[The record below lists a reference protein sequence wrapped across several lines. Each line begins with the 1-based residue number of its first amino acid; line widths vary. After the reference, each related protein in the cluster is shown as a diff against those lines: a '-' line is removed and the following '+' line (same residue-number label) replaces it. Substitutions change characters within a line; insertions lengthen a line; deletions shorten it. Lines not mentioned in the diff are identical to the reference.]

1 MTKLRTG
8 LLVVALGAGL
18 AGLLAGDAATVGVV
32 RPGGEVASHARQPA
46 WSEVKWP
53 FPLDQW
59 GLGRAFRCGADD
71 CGTEV
76 NLYLRAKIGFCNC
89 TTGVSDDEE
98 LDRVGDLEMLSEK
111 FVGITEGRPITV
123 GWMNGRSRP
132 YVVTMRYAPP
142 LTALAIG
149 FNDKCDVAVATVV
162 ADRVHLAEAER
173 AAVEFLNSKLV
184 LHWAELELGL

>member
-18 AGLLAGDAATVGVV
+18 AGLLAGDAATVGVG
-32 RPGGEVASHARQPA
+32 RPGGEVASHARQA
-46 WSEVKWP
+46 VWSEVKWP

-142 LTALAIG
+142 LAALAIG

-184 LHWAELELGL
+184 LRWAEVELGL

>member
-98 LDRVGDLEMLSEK
+98 LDRLTDFRLMGDRLLAVGA
-111 FVGITEGRPITV
+111 GRPIQV
-123 GWMNGRSRP
+123 AWMKGRSRA
-132 YVVTMRYAPP
+132 YLGSDRGRS
-142 LTALAIG
+142 ALAVA
-149 FNDKCDVAVATVV
+149 FNDRCDAIVATVV
-162 ADRVHLAEAER
+162 VADGRPLAIESG
-173 AAVEFLNSKLV
+173 VLEFLNGETIR
-184 LHWAELELGL
+184 HWAETTLGL